1 MTRTCPQQLSRCEMS
16 YRRLPGYLVLLVLI
30 PPQLPT
36 RRQGQTL
43 PITPLRALH
52 QHTSD
57 TEMLRPSQCTV
68 VHITVALYISTMP
81 IYKHTMLT
89 QHQFSLY
96 TAQCSA
102 SYIYSRH
109 LPLTVSTLNSVYST
123 RSIRHVRPNGN
134 HGHWAHRAT
143 EHRSRRSRSILHT
156 RPKTTRQAVLWFL
169 DHYYLI
175 RKHLN
180 ACLTTFDYYPEAV
193 VITRPNA
200 ATLRL
205 PTYNPLEAA
214 QNSLA
219 THHSG
224 MVECL
229 KIASDAP
236 SYRFGLPNEEWNKF
250 REVRNHFSHEYPTV
264 KG

>member
-1 MTRTCPQQLSRCEMS
+1 MS
-16 YRRLPGYLVLLVLI
+16 DPM
-30 PPQLPT
+30 
-36 RRQGQTL
+36 
-43 PITPLRALH
+43 
-52 QHTSD
+52 
-57 TEMLRPSQCTV
+57 E
-68 VHITVALYISTMP
+68 ITVIGP
-81 IYKHTMLT
+81 IAPPSIDHVG
-89 QHQFSLY
+89 HVQFHFLN
-96 TAQCSA
+96 
-102 SYIYSRH
+102 R
-109 LPLTVSTLNSVYST
+109 VDVTL
-123 RSIRHVRPNGN
+123 
-134 HGHWAHRAT
+134 A
-143 EHRSRRSRSILHT
+143 LHT

-193 VITRPNA
+193 VITRPDA

-236 SYRFGLPNEEWNKF
+236 SYRFGLLNEEWNKF

>member
-16 YRRLPGYLVLLVLI
+16 YRRLRGYLVLLVLI
-30 PPQLPT
+30 PPQLPA

-143 EHRSRRSRSILHT
+143 EHRSRRSRSIPLSKPSRCHFS
-156 RPKTTRQAVLWFL
+156 PP
-169 DHYYLI
+169 
-175 RKHLN
+175 
-180 ACLTTFDYYPEAV
+180 YPTKNHASSCPLVPGSLLPDSKAPE
-193 VITRPNA
+193 
-200 ATLRL
+200 RL
-205 PTYNPLEAA
+205 P
-214 QNSLA
+214 
-219 THHSG
+219 
-224 MVECL
+224 
-229 KIASDAP
+229 
-236 SYRFGLPNEEWNKF
+236 
-250 REVRNHFSHEYPTV
+250 NHFRLLSRSCRHHPS
-264 KG
+264 